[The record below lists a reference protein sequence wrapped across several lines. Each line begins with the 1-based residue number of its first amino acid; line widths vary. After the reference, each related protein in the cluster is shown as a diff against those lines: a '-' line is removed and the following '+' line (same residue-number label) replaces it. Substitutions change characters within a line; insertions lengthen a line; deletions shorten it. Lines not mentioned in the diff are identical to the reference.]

1 MPDPSTMNRRHVLGG
16 LAATGAAGLVSPAGA
31 AAAAE
36 SARLRMGVSVPPPI
50 LGPRMNF
57 EQADKVMAELGL
69 DAIVLAGGKNV
80 YHATG
85 LDLTATKM
93 GHTPGVYAL
102 ITRNRDQRLSLIAPT
117 FLYYYTIAMDHRHSD
132 FPAYLY
138 AAPGA
143 EDTEDAELG
152 LDELPL
158 YPDIERE
165 PLDFIETTRLSIVER
180 AVRSEAARPNLKYA
194 LAKALKDTGAARGRI
209 ATDVQ
214 PVIRNV
220 TEAAEEATVV
230 SADDALRRI
239 RPVKSDV
246 EIQLMRY
253 AAQANAE
260 AALQAA
266 STVRA
271 GADVRELRAVFFAAA
286 AARGMRG
293 VFMVIDRVSSPTYS
307 ATLREG
313 QCFSIDCVSEYMG
326 YHGDFARAIYIGE
339 PSKHMQKVSELT
351 ARSWDHVRENLKPGV
366 KFSEVRSMGQEAL
379 RKMGADFSIS
389 FSPHSVGLY
398 HTDHVGTMGSP
409 PREDIV
415 LEPRMVLSVDCPM
428 GATGMG
434 GSSHLEDLMLI
445 TEDGAEPINSIGTNV
460 VQV

>member
-1 MPDPSTMNRRHVLGG
+1 MPDESTLNRRNLLGG
-16 LAATGAAGLVSPAGA
+16 LAATGAAGFVS
-31 AAAAE
+31 
-36 SARLRMGVSVPPPI
+36 SARADSEPPRLRMGVSVPPPI
-50 LGPRMNF
+50 PGPRMNF
-57 EQADKVMAELGL
+57 EQSDKVLAELGL
-69 DAIVLAGGKNV
+69 DALVLGGGKNV

-85 LDLTATKM
+85 LDLTAPKM

-102 ITRNRDQRLSLIAPT
+102 VTRNPNQRLSLIAPT

-143 EDTEDAELG
+143 EEAEDAELG
-152 LDELPL
+152 LEELPL
-158 YPDIERE
+158 YPDLEHE
-165 PLDFIETTRLSIVER
+165 PLDFIETTRLGIVER
-180 AVRSEAARPNLKYA
+180 AVRSQAARPNLKFA

-209 ATDVQ
+209 GADIQ
-214 PVIRNV
+214 PVIRNLS
-220 TEAAEEATVV
+220 EAAEEATVV

-239 RPVKSDV
+239 RPVKSDI

-266 STVRA
+266 ATVRD
-271 GADVRELRAVFFAAA
+271 GADVRELRAAFFAAA

-307 ATLREG
+307 ATLRDG

-326 YHGDFARAIYIGE
+326 YHGDFARAIYVGE
-339 PSKHMQKVSELT
+339 PSRRMQKVSELT

-366 KFSEVRSMGQEAL
+366 RFSEVRRMGREAL

-415 LEPRMVLSVDCPM
+415 LEPRMILSVDCPM

-460 VQV
+460 VRV